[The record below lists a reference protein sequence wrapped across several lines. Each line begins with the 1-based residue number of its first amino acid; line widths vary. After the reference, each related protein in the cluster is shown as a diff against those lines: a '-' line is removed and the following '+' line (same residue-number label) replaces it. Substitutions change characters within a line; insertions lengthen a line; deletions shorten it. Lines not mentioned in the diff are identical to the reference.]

1 MPNNTKRSSGARGAV
16 LAATGTAL
24 VVILFIGSLLWA
36 MLQDG
41 AVPAA
46 VGIMIVYG
54 VFGVAVVIGV
64 FAAMFQRL
72 REINGGEEDEA
83 RKY

>member
-1 MPNNTKRSSGARGAV
+1 MPNNTKRSSGALGAV

-24 VVILFIGSLLWA
+24 VVILFVGSLLRT
-36 MLQDG
+36 MLRDG

-46 VGIMIVYG
+46 AGIMIVYG
-54 VFGVAVVIGV
+54 IFGAAVVIGV

-72 REINGGEEDEA
+72 REIKGGEADEA

>member
-1 MPNNTKRSSGARGAV
+1 MRNNTKRPSGALGAV

-24 VVILFIGSLLWA
+24 VVILFIGSLLWV
-36 MLQDG
+36 MLEDG

-46 VGIMIVYG
+46 VGIMVVYG
-54 VFGVAVVIGV
+54 VFGAAVVICV
-64 FAAMFQRL
+64 FAAMGQRL
-72 REINGGEEDEA
+72 REIKGGEADEA

>member
-1 MPNNTKRSSGARGAV
+1 MRNNTKGSSGAMGAV
-16 LAATGTAL
+16 LAAAGTAL
-24 VVILFIGSLLWA
+24 VVILLIGSLLWT
-36 MLQDG
+36 MLEDG

-54 VFGVAVVIGV
+54 VFGAAVVIGV
-64 FAAMFQRL
+64 FAAMGQRL
-72 REINGGEEDEA
+72 REIKGGEADEA

>member
-1 MPNNTKRSSGARGAV
+1 MPNNTKRPSGAMGAV

-36 MLQDG
+36 MLEDG

-54 VFGVAVVIGV
+54 IFGAAVVIGV

-72 REINGGEEDEA
+72 REIKGGEEDEA

>member
-1 MPNNTKRSSGARGAV
+1 MPKNTKRPSGALGAV

-24 VVILFIGSLLWA
+24 VVILFIGSLLWT
-36 MLQDG
+36 MLQEG

-54 VFGVAVVIGV
+54 VFGAAVVVGV
-64 FAAMFQRL
+64 FAAMRQRL
-72 REINGGEEDEA
+72 REIKGGEEDEA

>member
-1 MPNNTKRSSGARGAV
+1 MPNKTTRSSGAMGAV

-54 VFGVAVVIGV
+54 VFGVAGVIGV
-64 FAAMFQRL
+64 FAALFQRL
-72 REINGGEEDEA
+72 REIRKGEEDEA

>member
-1 MPNNTKRSSGARGAV
+1 MPNNTKRSSGALGAV
-16 LAATGTAL
+16 LVATGTAL
-24 VVILFIGSLLWA
+24 VVILFVGSLLWT
-36 MLQDG
+36 MLRDG

-46 VGIMIVYG
+46 AGIMIVYG
-54 VFGVAVVIGV
+54 IFGAAVVIGV

-72 REINGGEEDEA
+72 REIKGGEADEA